1 MDVVIEI
8 DTKTIYDEVYA
19 VTSHTG
25 RAAGNIDAI
34 SLSEDEIKIIDSFMK
49 ESASE
54 LSDAISTYGTI
65 SFDSN
70 SININFILP
79 SNWKEDAKPTL
90 TQCLKNYISNSIC
103 QRWFAMT
110 NREDVKYYAD
120 KVIVNATNIT
130 KLLCERK
137 KPVR

>member
-1 MDVVIEI
+1 MDIVIEI

-34 SLSEDEIKIIDSFMK
+34 SLSEDEIKIIDPFMK

-54 LSDAISTYGTI
+54 LSDVISTYGTI

-120 KVIVNATNIT
+120 KVVVNATNIT

>member
-1 MDVVIEI
+1 MDIVIEI

-34 SLSEDEIKIIDSFMK
+34 SLSEDEIKIIDPFMK

-54 LSDAISTYGTI
+54 LSDVISTYGTI

>member
-1 MDVVIEI
+1 MDIVIEI

-54 LSDAISTYGTI
+54 LSDVISTYGTI

-70 SININFILP
+70 SINIYFILP